1 MCGGLRGSW
10 IIKPVSDSQSFENLK
25 IRGFRRLANI
35 DFDLKGVNVLIGANG
50 VGKSSFLDALA
61 LLAEASNGN
70 LEKTINRMSGL
81 ASMITYDRADSI
93 DLSISKLVPG
103 YEPLVYDLTLAP
115 QANAYQIA
123 RETLGQKNPIWPVPF
138 LHIDSRGTNIK
149 YFEIVKNN
157 LVQPTWE
164 HNPRE
169 TSLFQVPKMFHEPE
183 KFRQKLS
190 SSTFYHVLN
199 VDPRSPVR
207 LPQAMRP
214 AELPGKDGEDLVPCL
229 YYLREAEPDRFEA
242 IEDALKSAFPSFKRL
257 DFPPVAAGTITM
269 TWRDTAFSKPVY
281 PHQFSE
287 GMLRFLW
294 LATLLQSP
302 GLTAITL
309 LDEPEV
315 SLHPELLSLL
325 ADLFREASRRTQLVI
340 ATHSDRL
347 ISFLNPD
354 EVVVMDTTEDGTST
368 LTRADQLD
376 IDEWLKDYTLD
387 ELWRNGRLG
396 ARA

>member
-1 MCGGLRGSW
+1 MAVPQR
-10 IIKPVSDSQSFENLK
+10 FENLT

-35 DFDLKGVNVLIGANG
+35 DFALKEVNVLIGANG
-50 VGKSSFLDALA
+50 VGKSSLLDAFA
-61 LLAEASNGN
+61 ILAEASSGN
-70 LEKTINRMSGL
+70 LEKTINQMSGL
-81 ASMITYDRADSI
+81 ASMITYDHADSI
-93 DLSISKLVPG
+93 ELGISKLVPG
-103 YEPLVYDLTLAP
+103 HDPLVYKLTLTP

-123 RETLGQKNPIWPVPF
+123 RETLSQKNPKRAGPF
-138 LHIDSRGTNIK
+138 LHIDSTGPDIK
-149 YFEIVKNN
+149 YFEIQESK
-157 LVQPTWE
+157 LVRPTWE
-164 HNPRE
+164 HSPRE
-169 TSLFQVPKMFHEPE
+169 TSLFQVPKMFREPE
-183 KFRQKLS
+183 EFRQKLS

-214 AELPGKDGEDLVPCL
+214 AEVPGKDGEDLVTCL
-229 YYLREAEPDRFEA
+229 YYLREAVPERFEA

-269 TWRDTAFSKPVY
+269 TWRDSVFTKPVY
-281 PHQFSE
+281 LHQFSE

-315 SLHPELLSLL
+315 SLHPELLK
-325 ADLFREASRRTQLVI
+325 LFANLCREASSRTQLII

-354 EVVVMDTTEDGTST
+354 EVVVMDTAEDGTSS

-376 IDEWLKDYTLD
+376 IGEWLKDYTLD
-387 ELWRNGRLG
+387 ELWRNKRLG